1 MYVEEGPIR
10 NSVLPTGGPTGEP
23 TLLRILLGPSKKENV
38 CAPTANCSQSLP
50 VAYLTPE
57 IVDPPGAELDIPAL
71 RVVGDKLKSR
81 TEAVEFD
88 CT

>member
-1 MYVEEGPIR
+1 MYVEEVPSK

-23 TLLRILLGPSKKENV
+23 TLPRILVGPSKKENV
-38 CAPTANCSQSLP
+38 CAPTGKDSQPLP

-71 RVVGDKLKSR
+71 TVVGDKLNSR